1 VSICVSQ
8 SLSEMQLQRPRAKDE
23 AERKQQESTVG
34 ETRFYGEALKHS
46 LSQTGLDP
54 TEFLSYFAF
63 VEN

>member
-1 VSICVSQ
+1 
-8 SLSEMQLQRPRAKDE
+8 MQLQRPRAKDE